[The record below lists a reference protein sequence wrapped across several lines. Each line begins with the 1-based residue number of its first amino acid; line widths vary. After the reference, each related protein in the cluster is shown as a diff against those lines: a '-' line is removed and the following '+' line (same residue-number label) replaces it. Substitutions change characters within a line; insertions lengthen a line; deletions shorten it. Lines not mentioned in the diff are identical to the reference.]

1 MSTLLTSSGKGGPLS
16 PSEADANLDLLND
29 RTGDG
34 WFDIVSEFFTRGG
47 PAAPGVSQFIGGIYL
62 LEFSDTDVLEAYAN
76 FHVPHSYRRNT
87 MIYPHV
93 HFAVK
98 ANGSGT
104 VRWGVEWTFARR
116 HDSTGQ
122 IRFGNTQTIYID
134 FAVPNNSGEYNGQN
148 PIHFVAE
155 APQNF
160 GIPGDNIEVDGM
172 IMCRIFRDPAHP
184 NDTFVGSAWA
194 ITSDLHIEVDRH
206 STPNRAP
213 NFYA

>member
-1 MSTLLTSSGKGGPLS
+1 MSQLTTRSGKGSALTYG
-16 PSEADANLDLLND
+16 EMDGNFNLLQT

-34 WFDIVSEFFTRGG
+34 WFDIVSEFYTRGG
-47 PAAPGVSQFIGGIYL
+47 PAAPGVSQFIGGVYL
-62 LEFSDTDVLEAYAN
+62 LEFSDTDTLEAFAN
-76 FHVPHSYRRNT
+76 FHIPHSYMRNT

-98 ANGSGT
+98 ANGAGT
-104 VRWGVEWTFARR
+104 VRWGFEWTFARR

-122 IRFGNTQTIYID
+122 IRFNDPIINYID
-134 FAVPNNSGEYNGQN
+134 FVIPANSGYYSGQN

-160 GIPGDNIEVDGM
+160 GIPGENIEVDGM
-172 IMCRIFRDPAHP
+172 ILSRVFREPTHP
-184 NDTFVGSAWA
+184 NDTFEGSVWA

-213 NFYA
+213 DFYA